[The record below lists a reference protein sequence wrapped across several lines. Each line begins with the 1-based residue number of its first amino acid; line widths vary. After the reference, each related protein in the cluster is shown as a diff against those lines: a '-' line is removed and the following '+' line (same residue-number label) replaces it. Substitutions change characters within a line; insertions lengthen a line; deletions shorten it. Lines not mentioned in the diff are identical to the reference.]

1 MKALSTSEVQ
11 TCPKQLGQ
19 CGALHSRVFGEV
31 RNHIGSLEMHRQG
44 DVVQCAGYPAGVVT
58 SA

>member
-11 TCPKQLGQ
+11 TCRKQLGP
-19 CGALHSRVFGEV
+19 CGALHSRVFSEV
-31 RNHIGSLEMHRQG
+31 RNHIGSLEMHRRADAAQRT
-44 DVVQCAGYPAGVVT
+44 VYHVGVVT